1 MSDSIEHEATR
12 QRWLLRAL
20 RRADAPADADAWL
33 AGTAARWQA
42 GLRAYQ
48 ANAAATAQRALAA
61 AYPTVALLMGE
72 APFFALAQ
80 ALWQAAPPQRGD
92 LAAWG
97 DALPGFI
104 ANDAQLAG
112 EPYLADLARLEW
124 AVHRAR
130 QAADDD
136 APLAGLALLGTDDAA
151 GLWLRLRAGHAVL
164 DSLHPVHTLWAAHQA
179 EGADRFADARAALAR
194 GQAEAVRVRRD
205 GWVVVVEGVDAA
217 SAGFEADLLRGAA
230 LGNALDAAAP
240 GFDFE
245 AWLIDSLRRGMLA
258 AVTTDQAGV
267 LAA

>member
-33 AGTAARWQA
+33 AGPPARRQA

-48 ANAAATAQRALAA
+48 VNAAAMARRALAA
-61 AYPTVALLMGE
+61 AYPTVAQLLGE

-80 ALWQAAPPQRGD
+80 ALWQTAPPKRGD

-97 DALPGFI
+97 DALPGFV
-104 ANDAQLAG
+104 AGDVQLAG
-112 EPYLADLARLEW
+112 EPYLADLAQLEW

-130 QAADDD
+130 LAADDD
-136 APLAGLALLGTDDAA
+136 APLAGLTRLGAGDAA

-164 DSLHPVHTLWAAHQA
+164 QSRHPVHTLWTAHQA
-179 EGADRFADARAALAR
+179 EGGDHFADARAALAR

-205 GWVVVVEGVDAA
+205 GWAVVVERIDAA
-217 SAGFEADLLRGAA
+217 SAGFEADLLRGAS
-230 LGNALDAAAP
+230 LGAALDAAAP

-245 AWLIDSLRRGMLA
+245 AWLIDSLRRGALA
-258 AVTTDQAGV
+258 AVTTEPTGAS
-267 LAA
+267 AA